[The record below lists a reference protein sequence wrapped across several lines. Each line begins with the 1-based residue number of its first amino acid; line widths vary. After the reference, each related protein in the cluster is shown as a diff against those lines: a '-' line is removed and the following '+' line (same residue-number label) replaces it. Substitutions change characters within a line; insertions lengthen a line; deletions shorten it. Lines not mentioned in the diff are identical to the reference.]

1 MKGVTAKPVVA
12 QMVYLPVAWDVPK
25 EVGIRYQMCSNS
37 PTVQAHSAI
46 ASSPA
51 GTRGWARP
59 LVAHRRYA
67 PNYGSV
73 IHDDASLMDTL
84 NDFSTTILEHGQ
96 MLM

>member
-1 MKGVTAKPVVA
+1 MKGVTTKPVVA

-51 GTRGWARP
+51 ATRGWARP

-84 NDFSTTILEHGQ
+84 NDFSTAILEHGQ

>member
-1 MKGVTAKPVVA
+1 MKGVTTKPVVA

-37 PTVQAHSAI
+37 STVQAHSAI
-46 ASSPA
+46 ASSST
-51 GTRGWARP
+51 GTRGWTCP

-67 PNYGSV
+67 PNYGPV

-84 NDFSTTILEHGQ
+84 NDFSTAILEHGQ